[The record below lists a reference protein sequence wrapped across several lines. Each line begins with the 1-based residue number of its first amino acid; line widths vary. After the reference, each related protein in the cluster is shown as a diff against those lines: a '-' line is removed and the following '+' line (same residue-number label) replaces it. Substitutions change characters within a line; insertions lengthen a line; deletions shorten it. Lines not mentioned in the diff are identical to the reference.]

1 MAIKIEGLDKLI
13 KDLQKFEKDGAVSVK
28 RNIEFSATNIEVGAV
43 RDAPALPDDIGE
55 DGTLSIKQRIDKKIE
70 NRGLTAQVGIQSVR
84 QEGEFAV
91 WYEFGTGLS
100 AEQLLNGPNYT
111 DDIRKLA
118 SIFIRNRKGTIK
130 QQAYLFPNFFRE
142 SPKLIEKLKKDL
154 DNLAK
159 KV

>member
-13 KDLQKFEKDGAVSVK
+13 KDLEKFEKDGATSVK

-43 RDAPALPDDIGE
+43 RDAPAQLG
-55 DGTLSIKQRIDKKIE
+55 GMMLNIKQRIDKTFE
-70 NRGLTAQVGIQSVR
+70 NGGFTAKVGIQGS
-84 QEGEFAV
+84 QDLDFYLEA
-91 WYEFGTGLS
+91 GTGLS
-100 AEQLLNGPNYT
+100 FKELVAGNKEYQTPEF
-111 DDIRKLA
+111 IALA
-118 SIFIRNRKGTIK
+118 RTFYKTGDGTLRPRP
-130 QQAYLFPNFFRE
+130 YLFPNFFKE

>member
-43 RDAPALPDDIGE
+43 RDAPAQLG
-55 DGTLSIKQRIDKKIE
+55 GMMLNIKQRIDKTFE
-70 NRGLTAQVGIQSVR
+70 NGGFTAKVGIQGT
-84 QEGEFAV
+84 QDIDA
-91 WYEFGTGLS
+91 YIEFGTGLNFKDIVS
-100 AEQLLNGPNYT
+100 RNPQNY
-111 DDIRKLA
+111 DASVLELA
-118 SIFIRNRKGTIK
+118 KTFFKTGDGTLKGRP
-130 QQAYLFPNFFRE
+130 YLFPNFFKE